1 MPQDNGKHKHIA
13 SSYDYKLVYVD
24 DKFSKPFKT
33 YLGKDAV
40 YNFINSSID
49 ESNYCSGVMKK
60 HFSKELVMSKEVFK
74 NSTKCLIC
82 DNDYPDNDF
91 KVRDHCHITGKHR
104 GSAHRDCNIR
114 YCIFLPC
121 HVRVS
126 K

>member
-1 MPQDNGKHKHIA
+1 MPQDNGKHRHIA
-13 SSYDYKLVYVD
+13 SSYDYKLVCVD

-40 YNFINSSID
+40 YNFINSLID
-49 ESNYCSGVMKK
+49 ESKYCSGVMKK
-60 HFSKELVMSKEVFK
+60 HFNKKLGMSKEVFK

-82 DNDYPDNDF
+82 DNDYVDNDF

-104 GSAHRDCNIR
+104 GSAQRDCNI
-114 YCIFLPC
+114 YHCIFLPC
-121 HVRVS
+121 HVRVL